1 MPTGSPFIVG
11 LTGGIGS
18 GKSTVT
24 SRFENL
30 GVAVVDTDN
39 IARELT
45 LPGARA
51 IAPISDAFGV
61 AVLTADGA
69 LDRTVMRGLAF
80 SDAGARAK
88 LEAILHPMIREE
100 ALARVWAANKPNSGK
115 PSYVVLAVPLLFEAM
130 SFRAL
135 VARTLLI
142 DCPVELQIE
151 RVMRRSSLARV
162 EAVQIIAAQIARP
175 LRLQL
180 ADDLLS
186 NVTTPEDLDA
196 PVAQLHA
203 HYLALAAAYHVKISA

>member
-1 MPTGSPFIVG
+1 MPTDSPFIVG

-30 GVAVVDTDN
+30 GVAVVDADN

-45 LPGARA
+45 QPGARA

-69 LDRTVMRGLAF
+69 LDRAMMRGLAF

-100 ALARVWAANKPNSGK
+100 TLVRVLAARKLNSGK
-115 PSYVVLAVPLLFEAM
+115 VSYIVLAVPLLFEAM

-135 VARTLLI
+135 IARTLLI
-142 DCPVELQIE
+142 DCPIELQIK
-151 RVMRRSSLARV
+151 RVMQRSSLTRDEAAR
-162 EAVQIIAAQIARP
+162 IMSAQIARP
-175 LRLQL
+175 VRLQL

-186 NVTTPEDLDA
+186 NVTTPADLDA
-196 PVAQLHA
+196 PVMQLHA
-203 HYLALAAAYHVKISA
+203 HYLALAAAHHVKISV